1 MNREPNIR
9 RIGNTSDIIS
19 PCVLWTRMG
28 RTSNGVPRREFAGTV
43 VGAAAL
49 SAATGT
55 AAAQEG
61 QQHTVEM
68 TDGLVFEPDAIT
80 IAPGDTVV
88 WENVG
93 SIGHSVTAYE
103 DDIPEGADYF
113 ASGGFDSEDAARS
126 AYSAGDPESGD
137 IAGGESYEHTFE
149 TEGTFEYFCIPHET
163 VGMVGSVTVTPGG
176 AAEENGGP
184 AAPQVPDS
192 AKTLAIATTIA
203 LTSVVGL
210 TYFFLKYGGDYEIP
224 TGDENQ

>member
-1 MNREPNIR
+1 
-9 RIGNTSDIIS
+9 
-19 PCVLWTRMG
+19 MG
-28 RTSNGVPRREFAGTV
+28 RTSNGVSRREFAGTV